1 MMQELIAL
9 LGNVEVGRILRAQTG
24 KLTFRYDDNWRAL
37 ATAYPLSLSMPL
49 AAPEHK
55 HELINSFLWGL
66 LPDNEKIL
74 EDWAKKYH
82 VSARNAFGLISHV
95 GEDCAGAVQ
104 FVRPERH
111 EEMKR
116 ESTAAEVEWLSE
128 EDIAQRL
135 RNLRRDHSAWR
146 TPADTGQFSLAG
158 AQPKTALL
166 LENGRWGIPSG
177 RMPTTHIVK
186 PPTGEWD
193 GHAENEH
200 FCLELA
206 SRLGMA
212 AARTTVRQFAGEVAI
227 VIERYDR
234 LPVAQSIL
242 RVHQEDLCQALGL
255 PPTSKYQSDGGPG
268 VREIVD
274 VLRNFSDRP
283 QEDINGFLDAI
294 AFNWLIAGTDAHA
307 KNYSVLIGS
316 SSTVRLAPLY
326 DVASILPYEGIV
338 PQKIRLAM
346 KLGGTYRL
354 RDIGIH
360 QWRKLAA
367 ELRVNK
373 EQLISRVQDL
383 AAAMP
388 TQISLVE
395 EQTKTGGLL
404 HPLISRLSEKL
415 RERATHCQG
424 LLQL

>member
-9 LGNVEVGRILRAQTG
+9 LGNVEVGRIQRAQTG
-24 KLTFRYDDNWRAL
+24 KMSFRYDENWRTL

-49 AAPEHK
+49 AATEHK

-104 FVRPERH
+104 FVRPERR
-111 EEMKR
+111 EEMQR
-116 ESTAAEVEWLSE
+116 EITAAEVEWLSE

-166 LENGRWGIPSG
+166 LENGRWGVPSG

-212 AARTTVRQFAGEVAI
+212 AARTAVRKFAGEVAI

-234 LPVAQSIL
+234 LPVAQGIL

-268 VREIVD
+268 VREIVE

-307 KNYSVLIGS
+307 KNYSVLIGAG
-316 SSTVRLAPLY
+316 STVRLAPLY

-338 PQKIRLAM
+338 SQKIRLAM
-346 KLGGTYRL
+346 KLGRTYRV

-360 QWRKLAA
+360 QWRNLAA
-367 ELRVNK
+367 EIRVNEK
-373 EQLISRVQDL
+373 RLISRVQEL

-388 TQISLVE
+388 AQISLVE
-395 EQTKTGGLL
+395 QQTRTEGLL
-404 HPLISRLSEKL
+404 HPLIARLSEKL
-415 RERATHCQG
+415 QERATQCER